1 MSEYIYNQNDLP
13 KGLHYGFR
21 ESRATGCGW
30 IAIYNAL
37 VHMGCRVNIPVLMRK
52 LERQVPLVH
61 GNFGTLAF
69 APYFFFRSQGFQ
81 AEISARVSDF
91 DAIVAR
97 SECALL
103 FYYWRSGRRIGS
115 HFIALHKDVDGI
127 TAYNVYS
134 NSKGAD
140 RLGGNLSGWI
150 AENHHFACVLTGI
163 KQKKR

>member
-1 MSEYIYNQNDLP
+1 MTEYIYNQNDLP

-30 IAIYNAL
+30 IAVFNAL
-37 VHMGCRVNIPVLMRK
+37 VHMGYRVNVPVLMRK

-69 APYFFFRSQGFQ
+69 APWFFFRSQGFG

-97 SECALL
+97 SDCALL
-103 FYYWRSGRRIGS
+103 FYYWKSGKRIGS
-115 HFIALHKDVDGI
+115 HFIALHKDSCGI

-134 NSKGAD
+134 NSNGPD
-140 RLGGNLSGWI
+140 YLGQSLTAWI
-150 AENHHFACVLTGI
+150 QKNHHFACVLTGV
-163 KQKKR
+163 KK